1 MPTRRRHVVSYRSGL
16 EQINAKHLEIE
27 GVPYEYEVL
36 RIPFLQP
43 AKIRQY
49 TPDFLLLRNG
59 ILVET
64 KGVFA
69 TEDRQKH
76 ILIKEQHPLID
87 LRFVFSNPRSKIYK
101 GSTTTHAMWAEK
113 HGFLWAAKL
122 IPQQWIDEPV
132 NTKALKYIEQ
142 LRRKK

>member
-1 MPTRRRHVVSYRSGL
+1 MPNQRRHVVSYRSGL
-16 EQINAKHLEIE
+16 EQINAEHLRVE

-43 AKIRQY
+43 AKMRQY

-59 ILVET
+59 ILIET
-64 KGVFA
+64 KGQFA

-76 ILIKEQHPLID
+76 ILIREQHPLID
-87 LRFVFSNPRSKIYK
+87 LRFVFSNPRAKIYK
-101 GSTTTHAMWAEK
+101 GATTTHAVWAEK

-122 IPQQWIDEPV
+122 IPQAWIEESV
-132 NTKALKYIEQ
+132 NKKSLDYINK
-142 LRRKK
+142 LRSKK